1 MIAKRVTD
9 SNYFLLQGSTEL
21 SVEPWSQA
29 QKDSFLKKEF
39 KVWNSTQQSYDYLL
53 EEEIISIYDLIK
65 R

>member
-21 SVEPWSQA
+21 SVEPWNQA

-39 KVWNSTQQSYDYLL
+39 KKIWNSTEQSYDYLL
-53 EEEIISIYDLIK
+53 EEQIVSIYDMVK
-65 R
+65 